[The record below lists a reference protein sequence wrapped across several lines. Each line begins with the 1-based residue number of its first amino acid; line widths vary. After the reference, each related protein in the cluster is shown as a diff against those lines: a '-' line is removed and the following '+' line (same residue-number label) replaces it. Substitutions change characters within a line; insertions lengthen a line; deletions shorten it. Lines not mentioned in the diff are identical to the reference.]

1 MSRQFRRL
9 QRIRLRTTAQ
19 RVVPP
24 EFLARMITAHR
35 ECPWHDYSAASVV
48 HGRSCAI
55 RRHGACSCVPD
66 VFITLPDRQLVEVD
80 AAGRVS
86 KATRQ

>member
-1 MSRQFRRL
+1 MTRQFHRL
-9 QRIRLRTTAQ
+9 QRIHLRTTAQ
-19 RVVPP
+19 RVVHP

-35 ECPWHDYSAASVV
+35 ECPWHGNSAASVV
-48 HGRSCAI
+48 HDRSCAI

-80 AAGRVS
+80 EVGRVS
-86 KATRQ
+86 KVTRQ